1 MQQVLRYVGYIL
13 LLIVVGF
20 LIWQFSF
27 MIVWVLI
34 AAVISFIGHPFFRF
48 FDSVHIKKWH
58 FPHALSAAL
67 SLIIVVLLFSGL
79 LAVFVP
85 LILKQADTISKID
98 VSRLAENLQKPLQ
111 WLEDVMHEFGVIPS
125 GQTLPDFIVIK
136 AKSVVNLGNVTT
148 AINSIFSA
156 AGTILVGLFSVLFI
170 AFFFLKD
177 KLIFQDGLLLFVPVK
192 HHQSTRKVIAESKH
206 LLMRYFIGIMLEVLC
221 MMTIITLGLLL
232 LGVENA
238 LLIGFFGGMMNIIPY
253 LGPVIGTLIG
263 ISLGAT
269 TILAAGTYPE
279 LLPEMAKITGVFI
292 GANLIDNNVLIPLIY
307 SSSVK
312 AHPLEIFFVIIMGGS
327 IAGIPGMLLAIPF
340 YTVLRVIAK
349 EFFNQFRVVQK
360 LTEKID

>member
-1 MQQVLRYVGYIL
+1 
-13 LLIVVGF
+13 
-20 LIWQFSF
+20 
-27 MIVWVLI
+27 
-34 AAVISFIGHPFFRF
+34 
-48 FDSVHIKKWH
+48 
-58 FPHALSAAL
+58 
-67 SLIIVVLLFSGL
+67 
-79 LAVFVP
+79 
-85 LILKQADTISKID
+85 
-98 VSRLAENLQKPLQ
+98 
-111 WLEDVMHEFGVIPS
+111 
-125 GQTLPDFIVIK
+125 
-136 AKSVVNLGNVTT
+136 
-148 AINSIFSA
+148 
-156 AGTILVGLFSVLFI
+156 
-170 AFFFLKD
+170 
-177 KLIFQDGLLLFVPVK
+177 
-192 HHQSTRKVIAESKH
+192 
-206 LLMRYFIGIMLEVLC
+206 MLEVLC